1 MTAPT
6 YSYGYDP
13 VGSDTDRLRLML
25 GDTGNGSPS
34 STTCMFADEEI
45 AWFVAEGNGNS
56 HLAAHH
62 ACVAAASKYSQ
73 LADKTLG
80 PMSIKYSGIA
90 QSFRDQAVEEFGN
103 ATNSANVS
111 PQPYSFTSEVG
122 QRDLYEEQGDL
133 KVPAF
138 FNRDEDDNDAD
149 MSSADEQRE
158 HWC

>member
-6 YSYGYDP
+6 YTYGYDFTDP
-13 VGSDTDRLRLML
+13 VDLLRLML

-34 STTCMFADEEI
+34 STTCIFADEELEH
-45 AWFVAEGNGNS
+45 FNDDGHGNM

-62 ACVAAASKYSQ
+62 ACVAAASKYSR

-80 PMSIKYSGIA
+80 PMSIQYSGIA
-90 QSFRDQAVEEFGN
+90 NAFRAQAEEEFGN
-103 ATNSANVS
+103 ATNTANVS

-122 QRDLYEEQGDL
+122 TRDIYDEQGDL

-149 MSSADEQRE
+149 MSSADDQRE